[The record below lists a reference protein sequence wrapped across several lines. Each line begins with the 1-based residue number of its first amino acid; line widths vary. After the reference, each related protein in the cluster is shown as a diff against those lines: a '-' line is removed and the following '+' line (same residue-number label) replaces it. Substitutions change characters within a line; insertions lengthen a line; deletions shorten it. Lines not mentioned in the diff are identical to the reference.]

1 MTDPFAA
8 ALDALFNAPGS
19 AAAAYQS
26 ISGTAPVPIRIIRAQ
41 PDELG
46 PRNTVQATNTFD
58 LRRSEVAQPV
68 HGDVV
73 AIGGV
78 VIDGEIIGGEPFT
91 LIGTPML
98 DVEGITWTI
107 GAEPRRD

>member
-1 MTDPFAA
+1 MSDPFVA
-8 ALDALFNAPGS
+8 ALDALFSAPGS
-19 AAAAYQS
+19 AAAVYQP
-26 ISGTAPVPIRIIRAQ
+26 INGTPPFPIRLIRAQ

-46 PRNTVQATNTFD
+46 PRNIVQATNVLD
-58 LRRSEVAQPV
+58 LRQFEVPRPV

-78 VIDGEIIGGEPFT
+78 IEGGAVIGGEKFT
-91 LIGTPML
+91 LIGTPMS
-98 DVEGITWTI
+98 DVEGLTWTI

>member
-1 MTDPFAA
+1 MDPFAA
-8 ALDALFNAPGS
+8 ALDAQFNAPGS

-26 ISGTAPVPIRIIRAQ
+26 ISGTAPFPIRVIRAQ

-58 LRRSEVAQPV
+58 LRRSEVTDPA
-68 HGDVV
+68 HGDAV
-73 AIGGV
+73 AIGAAIV
-78 VIDGEIIGGEPFT
+78 DGAIVGGEMFE

-98 DVEGITWTI
+98 DVEGLTWTI

>member
-46 PRNTVQATNTFD
+46 PRNIVQATNTFD
-58 LRRSEVAQPV
+58 LRRSEVSDPA
-68 HGDVV
+68 HGDTVV
-73 AIGGV
+73 IGGMIV
-78 VIDGEIIGGEPFT
+78 DGAIVGGEPFV

-107 GAEPRRD
+107 GADPSRD